1 VTADTRRTSAI
12 TPRIER
18 EIAVVTEWSQT
29 VTALFSGG
37 VTAASV
43 LMFLIVM
50 LSRGTLI
57 TKNGHDQVVQ
67 SKDER
72 IADLE
77 TDRDQWRASSK
88 VERERGDDLQV
99 RVSEEVVPLL
109 KVTNGLLESIRSVGG
124 ERNEQRKIQG
134 F

>member
-1 VTADTRRTSAI
+1 VTTDTRCTSAM
-12 TPRIER
+12 TPRTER
-18 EIAVVTEWSQT
+18 EIAVVTDWSQPI
-29 VTALFSGG
+29 TALFSGG
-37 VTAASV
+37 ITAASV
-43 LMFLIVM
+43 LMFLIIM
-50 LSRGTLI
+50 LSRGSLL
-57 TKNGHDQVVQ
+57 TKSGHDQVVQ

-109 KVTNGLLESIRSVGG
+109 RVTNGLLESIRSVGG
-124 ERNEQRKIQG
+124 ERNEQREIQG
-134 F
+134 L